1 MARDDHR
8 HHRAQVPSRRLHNP
22 FPPEPKGLTFLE
34 GHLHFDPEVLPSQRF
49 KAGKHFTVS
58 WDTTNGV
65 LSVSHRSEPDRVLWA
80 TPSRGSSFLS
90 AALGESTI
98 HESRGSYSLHDKV
111 DLLCTHQTIQDI
123 CVTRAHKVVKQTP
136 TNAINTSPSPTAH
149 VAVDADGTALEGDDG
164 DVVVVSGCL
173 YSDCE
178 TASEELR
185 RHNCGELAQLD
196 NDDDDGDECGS
207 PFERMSY
214 LRWFGFGAG
223 SRGESF
229 GVRYRLVFSGKR
241 DHQLGFHVELDDP
254 VKKKKMMMNV
264 EGYHS
269 RRFAHEPPE
278 ELWLWSKEPRSAFRG
293 GLADQSI
300 NYNKR
305 WSDKLV
311 TFRRQTLKKSY
322 NSSVHE
328 VLGSLTLEGDDD
340 DDDVVPRLNRVL
352 LTYMSHPDERFFGFG
367 EQFSCF
373 DMKGKRVPIM
383 VQEQGLGR
391 GDQPITAAANLVAY
405 RYQMNGRHSQP

>member
-1 MARDDHR
+1 MPAAMARDDH

-22 FPPEPKGLTFLE
+22 FPPELQGLTFLE
-34 GHLHFDPEVLPSQRF
+34 GHLHFDPEVLPSQRL
-49 KAGKHFTVS
+49 KAGNHFTVA
-58 WDTTNGV
+58 WDATNGV

-80 TPSRGSSFLS
+80 TPPRGSSFLS

-123 CVTRAHKVVKQTP
+123 CATRAHKVKQTA
-136 TNAINTSPSPTAH
+136 TNSANASPSPP
-149 VAVDADGTALEGDDG
+149 AVDPDGTALEGDDG
-164 DVVVVSGCL
+164 DVVVVSGWL

-185 RHNCGELAQLD
+185 RHNCEESAQLD
-196 NDDDDGDECGS
+196 NDECGS
-207 PFERMSY
+207 PFDRMSN
-214 LRWFGFGAG
+214 LRWFGFGARG
-223 SRGESF
+223 RGESF
-229 GVRYRLVFSGKR
+229 GVPYRLVFSGKR

-254 VKKKKMMMNV
+254 VKVMMNV
-264 EGYHS
+264 GVHHHG
-269 RRFAHEPPE
+269 RRFAHEPPEE

-305 WSDKLV
+305 WSDRRV
-311 TFRRQTLKKSY
+311 SFRRQSLKKRHF
-322 NSSVHE
+322 SVAE
-328 VLGSLTLEGDDD
+328 VLGRLGEDDEEEEEED
-340 DDDVVPRLNRVL
+340 VVDDVVPRMNRVL
-352 LTYMSHPDERFFGFG
+352 LTCMSRPDERFFGFG

-405 RYQMNGRHSQP
+405 R

>member
-8 HHRAQVPSRRLHNP
+8 HRAQVPSRRLHNP

-34 GHLHFDPEVLPSQRF
+34 GHLHFDPEILPSQRF
-49 KAGKHFTVS
+49 KAGNHFTVS
-58 WDTTNGV
+58 WDTTNGI

-80 TPSRGSSFLS
+80 TPSGGSSFLS

-123 CVTRAHKVVKQTP
+123 CVTRAHKVKQTP
-136 TNAINTSPSPTAH
+136 TNSINTSHSPTAH
-149 VAVDADGTALEGDDG
+149 VAVDPDGTALEGDDG
-164 DVVVVSGCL
+164 DVVVVSGWL

-185 RHNCGELAQLD
+185 RHNCEDVAQLD
-196 NDDDDGDECGS
+196 NDDDCGS
-207 PFERMSY
+207 PCERMSNV
-214 LRWFGFGAG
+214 RWFGFGARR
-223 SRGESF
+223 RGESF
-229 GVRYRLVFSGKR
+229 GARYRLVFSGQR

-254 VKKKKMMMNV
+254 VKKKRKTKIVMNV

-300 NYNKR
+300 NYSKR

-311 TFRRQTLKKSY
+311 TFRRQSLNESY
-322 NSSVHE
+322 SSVDE
-328 VLGSLTLEGDDD
+328 VLGGLTLGGDNDDD
-340 DDDVVPRLNRVL
+340 DVVDDVVPRLNRVL

-405 RYQMNGRHSQP
+405 R